1 LQRLKERRQ
10 DRDKGPTPRAF
21 LRQLKAITA
30 WGKQA
35 PQELGRLRMPT
46 LIANGDNDIMVP
58 TVNSLELA
66 KRIPNAQLIIYQD
79 AGHGSIFQHHADFVA
94 KALAF
99 LDA

>member
-1 LQRLKERRQ
+1 M
-10 DRDKGPTPRAF
+10 
-21 LRQLKAITA
+21 KAITA

-58 TVNSLELA
+58 TVNSRELA

-79 AGHGSIFQHHADFVA
+79 AGHGSIFPAPYRFRGQGFGVPRRLTA
-94 KALAF
+94 
-99 LDA
+99 

>member
-1 LQRLKERRQ
+1 
-10 DRDKGPTPRAF
+10 
-21 LRQLKAITA
+21 
-30 WGKQA
+30 
-35 PQELGRLRMPT
+35 
-46 LIANGDNDIMVP
+46 MVP

-79 AGHGSIFQHHADFVA
+79 AGHGSIFQHHTDFVA